1 MSNLDKFD
9 AKLKAAYQASK
20 QDKPLTLATRIKVR
34 LVSFA
39 HHYLGCIET
48 WQWSA
53 VTCSVALLFT
63 LWYQNQH
70 VDIDKEYNS
79 SAHLVSYGDFQ
90 HIETHELEQGQ
101 YLARIDEQ
109 KKVLDARFEAAQ
121 QQVQEQRYG
130 RLVAINDDAWLIEEC
145 NTHTLIELKQ
155 SLLSAMPQ
163 PKTRVI
169 NFNTPVM
176 LALSTANQGQII
188 AIESIGQ
195 NQVLACP

>member
-20 QDKPLTLATRIKVR
+20 QDKPLTLTTRIKVR

-39 HHYLGCIET
+39 HHFLGRIET

-53 VTCSVALLFT
+53 VTCSVALLFS

-90 HIETHELEQGQ
+90 HIETHELQQGQ

-155 SLLSAMPQ
+155 SLLSVMPQ
-163 PKTRVI
+163 PKTSVI

-176 LALSTANQGQII
+176 LALSTANNGQII
-188 AIESIGQ
+188 AIESTGQ

>member
-9 AKLKAAYQASK
+9 AKLKAAYQANK

-39 HHYLGCIET
+39 HHFLGRIET

-53 VTCSVALLFT
+53 ITCSVALLFT

-79 SAHLVSYGDFQ
+79 STHLVSYGDFQ
-90 HIETHELEQGQ
+90 HIETHELQQGQ

-155 SLLSAMPQ
+155 SLLSVMPQ
-163 PKTRVI
+163 PKTSVI

-176 LALSTANQGQII
+176 LALSTANNGQII
-188 AIESIGQ
+188 AIESTGQ
-195 NQVLACP
+195 NQILACP

>member
-9 AKLKAAYQASK
+9 AKLKAAYQANK
-20 QDKPLTLATRIKVR
+20 QEKPLTLTTRIKVR

-39 HHYLGCIET
+39 HHYLGRIET

-70 VDIDKEYNS
+70 FDIDKEYNS
-79 SAHLVSYGDFQ
+79 NAHLVSYGDFQ
-90 HIETHELEQGQ
+90 HIETHELQQGQ

-155 SLLSAMPQ
+155 SLLSVMPQ
-163 PKTRVI
+163 PKTSVI

-176 LALSTANQGQII
+176 LALSTANNGQII
-188 AIESIGQ
+188 AIESTGH

>member
-9 AKLKAAYQASK
+9 AKLKAAYQANK
-20 QDKPLTLATRIKVR
+20 QEKPLTLTTRIKVR

-39 HHYLGCIET
+39 HHYLGRIET

-70 VDIDKEYNS
+70 FDIDKEYNS
-79 SAHLVSYGDFQ
+79 NAHLVSYGDFQ
-90 HIETHELEQGQ
+90 HIETHELQQGQ

-155 SLLSAMPQ
+155 SLLSVMPQ
-163 PKTRVI
+163 PKTSVI

-176 LALSTANQGQII
+176 LALSTANNGQII
-188 AIESIGQ
+188 AIESTGQ